1 MVNSGAALRI
11 AVRLLQK
18 NTFKNVRG
26 LVVRRAI
33 LALMSLSALAPPAA
47 ALLPD
52 PTAPIATHA
61 VASTDDGA
69 DYVWTV
75 FCRSGLSYSYI
86 PASQFPLSP
95 RFEEVARPQTGDIAW
110 WPSYVGIYVAQNTSV
125 ITARGYAQVAAFGGS
140 GPRFFR
146 MRVMQDDTPGRSAAP
161 GTCERN
167 LHYTQI
173 TPLR

>member
-1 MVNSGAALRI
+1 M
-11 AVRLLQK
+11 
-18 NTFKNVRG
+18 
-26 LVVRRAI
+26 LV
-33 LALMSLSALAPPAA
+33 LPAA

-52 PTAPIATHA
+52 PTVPIATQA
-61 VASTDDGA
+61 VAAADDGA

-110 WPSYVGIYVAQNTSV
+110 WPSYVAIYVAQNTSV
-125 ITARGYAQVAAFGGS
+125 ITARGYAPLAALGGS

-146 MRVMQDDTPGRSAAP
+146 MRVIQGDTPGSNAAP

-167 LHYTQI
+167 LLYTQI